1 MDTNPNLL
9 AKRIVDSSWF
19 QKSILILIIAAS
31 IIVGLETSE
40 SIMQQYGKLLYIL
53 DKIII
58 YAFTFE
64 AVLKMLQHGKK
75 FYIYFTDSWN
85 IFDFL
90 IVLVFFLPG
99 DYHFAAVLRLARI
112 FRILRLISVVPKLQ
126 LLVRALLKS
135 IPSMVYVSLLLGIHF
150 YVYAVLGVFLWS
162 KNDPSHFSN
171 LPTAFIT
178 LFRIITLEDWT
189 DIMYVNMLGSDKVPF
204 EQISTIPAEP
214 SASPVGAAIYFIS
227 FVVFGTMIM
236 LNLFIGVIIN
246 SMNEA
251 QKDILKEQMSEKPVE
266 KSAIENLEWEMVQLE
281 EQITKIKELIKNVK
295 EK

>member
-1 MDTNPNLL
+1 MSTLV
-9 AKRIVDSSWF
+9 KSIVDANWF
-19 QKSILILIIAAS
+19 QKSILILIILAS

-40 SIMQQYGKLLYIL
+40 SIIQKYGRLLYIL

-64 AVLKMLQHGKK
+64 AILKMLQYGKK
-75 FYIYFTDSWN
+75 FYLYFTDPWN
-85 IFDFL
+85 VFDFL
-90 IVLVFFLPG
+90 IVAVFFIPG

-112 FRILRLISVVPKLQ
+112 LRILRLVSVVPKLQ

-150 YVYAVLGVFLWS
+150 YIYAVLGVFLWS
-162 KNDPSHFSN
+162 KNDPSHFSD
-171 LPTAFIT
+171 LPTAFVT
-178 LFRIITLEDWT
+178 LFRVITLEDWT

-204 EQISTIPAEP
+204 EQISSIPAEP
-214 SASPVGAAIYFIS
+214 SASPVAAAIYFIS

-251 QKDILKEQMSEKPVE
+251 QKDILREQIEEKPEE
-266 KSAIENLEWEMVQLE
+266 KSVLDNLEWEVNKLE
-281 EQITKIKELIKNVK
+281 EQLTKIRGLIKNVNQ
-295 EK
+295 